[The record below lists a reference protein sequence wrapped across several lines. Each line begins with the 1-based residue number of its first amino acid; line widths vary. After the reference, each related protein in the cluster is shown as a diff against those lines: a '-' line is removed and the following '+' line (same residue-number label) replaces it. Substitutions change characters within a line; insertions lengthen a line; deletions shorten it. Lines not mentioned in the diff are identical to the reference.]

1 MAIHKITWQ
10 GVLIRFVV
18 ALALVFC
25 TYNPHGWSYFDWVQS
40 FLNPVGESNTSLPL
54 LLLAGIVLIIVWT
67 IYVRATMRSLGM
79 FGLILAVA
87 FFGVLLW
94 LAIDFIPSLAEDTAV
109 FIDLVLIV
117 FSGILAT
124 GITWSHMRRRITG
137 QADVDDVE

>member
-1 MAIHKITWQ
+1 MAFHTLTWQ
-10 GVLIRFVV
+10 GILFRLVA

-40 FLNPVGESNTSLPL
+40 YLNPAGDSSTSLPL
-54 LLLAGIVLIIVWT
+54 LLFAGIVLLIVWT
-67 IYVRATMRSLGM
+67 IYIRATMRSLGV

-94 LAIDFIPSLAEDTAV
+94 LAIDFMPSLAEDMTIFV
-109 FIDLVLIV
+109 DLVLIV
-117 FSGILAT
+117 FAGILTT
-124 GITWSHMRRRITG
+124 GLCWSHIRRRITG